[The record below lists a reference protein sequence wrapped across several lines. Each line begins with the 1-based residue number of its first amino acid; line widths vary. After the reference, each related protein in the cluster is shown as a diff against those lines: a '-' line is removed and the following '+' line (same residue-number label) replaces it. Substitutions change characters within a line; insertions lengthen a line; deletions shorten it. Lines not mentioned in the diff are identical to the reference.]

1 MNWLKQVVEAAI
13 AAKPAAEIIVESGVS
28 PSGAY
33 HVGTLREVL
42 TSDAVLKELKN
53 RGRPAKH
60 IHYVDDMDVFR
71 KVPANVPASYDQY
84 LGKPYFLIFFKRL
97 FRGGKKTVPRD
108 GSYPVPRA
116 VPGRRHDRSDRKSPE
131 QHR

>member
-1 MNWLKQVVEAAI
+1 LSS
-13 AAKPAAEIIVESGVS
+13 PACRRRD
-28 PSGAY
+28 AY

-84 LGKPYFLIFFKRL
+84 LGKPYFLI
-97 FRGGKKTVPRD
+97 PAPD
-108 GSYPVPRA
+108 GSDQSYA
-116 VPGRRHDRSDRKSPE
+116 DYFLNDFLGRQKNCP
-131 QHR
+131 